1 MVTKSPT
8 TQNIINDLTKML
20 NGYKTT
26 QRLLR
31 RGFFSGRDAMDIAS
45 LKHFYE
51 VLIASTK
58 HTLAEQQAIADQV
71 AAVDSLEVIPMQEP
85 VVEVATNESSPTAN
99 S

>member
-1 MVTKSPT
+1 
-8 TQNIINDLTKML
+8 ML

-58 HTLAEQQAIADQV
+58 HTLSEQQAIANQMT
-71 AAVDSLEVIPMQEP
+71 AAEKPVDSLEIIPVQEP
-85 VVEVATNESSPTAN
+85 VVEVPGNESSPSSN

>member
-1 MVTKSPT
+1 
-8 TQNIINDLTKML
+8 ML